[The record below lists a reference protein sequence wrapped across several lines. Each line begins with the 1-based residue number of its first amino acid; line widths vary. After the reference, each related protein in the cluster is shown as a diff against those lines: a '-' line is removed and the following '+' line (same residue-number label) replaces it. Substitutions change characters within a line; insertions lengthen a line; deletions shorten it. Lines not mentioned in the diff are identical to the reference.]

1 MASSVISSLLSAM
14 RMKMDTSVVLVA
26 SMRSKS
32 DGDGDFVLDLSTLS
46 YERLAIAP
54 LASFSSSAAKSPAC
68 CKYFTSSAEHATAS
82 P

>member
-14 RMKMDTSVVLVA
+14 RMKMDSSVVLVA

-32 DGDGDFVLDLSTLS
+32 DGDGNFVLDLSTLS